1 MVENKNILEEKL
13 NNTKESVK
21 EVVQN
26 VKENVENLTDEI
38 KDKVENTENIFKKY
52 IDKLPDYLKTRFL
65 TSIVLLPIAIFLIY
79 SPKIIFNIFVVFV
92 AILMSNEWTTIMNKK
107 EEKGN
112 FWKIAGLAYILI
124 PLSSLIYIKNQENGS
139 DIVFWLFLI
148 LWATDIAA
156 LLVGKNIGGPKLA
169 PTISPKKT
177 WSGAIGGVLASM
189 FVGLLSSVV
198 FNQTATFFIMFAGIM
213 SVLEQIGDLTESK
226 FKRHFDV
233 KDSGNII
240 PGHGGILDRIDGLTF
255 VAPAMA
261 LVVMFTNN
269 IF

>member
-1 MVENKNILEEKL
+1 MLEQLNKN
-13 NNTKESVK
+13 NT
-21 EVVQN
+21 
-26 VKENVENLTDEI
+26 EI
-38 KDKVENTENIFKKY
+38 KVENTENIFKKFM
-52 IDKLPDYLKTRFL
+52 DKMPDYLKTRFL

-79 SPKIIFNIFVVFV
+79 SPAIIFNIFVVFV

-107 EEKGN
+107 EEEGN

-124 PLSSLIYIKNQENGS
+124 PLSSLIYIKSTENGS

-189 FVGLLSSVV
+189 FVGLLSSVI
-198 FNQTATFFIMFAGIM
+198 FKETAIFFIIFAAIM

-226 FKRHFDV
+226 FKRYFEV

-261 LVVMFTNN
+261 LVVMFSNN
-269 IF
+269 IFS

>member
-1 MVENKNILEEKL
+1 M
-13 NNTKESVK
+13 
-21 EVVQN
+21 
-26 VKENVENLTDEI
+26 
-38 KDKVENTENIFKKY
+38 
-52 IDKLPDYLKTRFL
+52 
-65 TSIVLLPIAIFLIY
+65 
-79 SPKIIFNIFVVFV
+79 
-92 AILMSNEWTTIMNKK
+92 
-107 EEKGN
+107 
-112 FWKIAGLAYILI
+112 
-124 PLSSLIYIKNQENGS
+124 
-139 DIVFWLFLI
+139 I